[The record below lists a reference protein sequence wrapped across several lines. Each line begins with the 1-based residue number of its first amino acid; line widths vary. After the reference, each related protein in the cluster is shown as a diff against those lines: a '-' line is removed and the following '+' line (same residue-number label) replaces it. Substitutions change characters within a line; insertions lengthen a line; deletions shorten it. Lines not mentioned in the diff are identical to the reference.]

1 MRRLNNSSIFFS
13 LFTATDE
20 MFLEEI
26 YAVGMKEIQASEKN
40 REWLRHKLRLWK
52 KRGIAEPIYATTSY
66 GRTLIGVKLTD
77 LGRTVLGKPVPIEDD
92 NKITLAIIEQVLKR
106 ARREHP
112 DFEITFTIKS
122 KDGNRYLK
130 L

>member
-1 MRRLNNSSIFFS
+1 MRQLNKSSIFFK
-13 LFTATDE
+13 LFTETDE
-20 MFLEEI
+20 MLLQEI
-26 YAVGMKEIQASEKN
+26 YALGNRKTYSNEKN

-106 ARREHP
+106 ARR
-112 DFEITFTIKS
+112 
-122 KDGNRYLK
+122 
-130 L
+130 